1 VPDDERDPEDWE
13 GVDFH
18 VHEDGT
24 RHATVNLQTFGPRPP
39 WWRSPAMARRF
50 RLEIILIVAY
60 TLWTAVSVV
69 LFGVHVANLLTSFAM
84 LLLLFSIVVRSIS
97 AYRIGYAM
105 GIQVFPMAMAQPSP
119 KRAAEL
125 IERSSELWDPSPLA
139 VSHTM
144 EVERLEREV
153 NKPKE

>member
-1 VPDDERDPEDWE
+1 MPDGERDPEDWE

-24 RHATVNLQTFGPRPP
+24 RHATVNLEAFGNRPP
-39 WWRSPAMARRF
+39 WWRAPAMWRRF
-50 RLEIILIVAY
+50 RWEIALIAAY
-60 TLWTAVSVV
+60 TLWTSISIV
-69 LFGVHVANLLTSFAM
+69 LWGTHVGNLLTSLAM
-84 LLLLFSIVVRSIS
+84 LLLLISAVVRSIS
-97 AYRIGYAM
+97 SYRIGYAM

-125 IERSSELWDPSPLA
+125 IERSSELWDPSPLS

-153 NKPKE
+153 NKPKD